1 MGAVLDEVLD
11 RQHGVLTRAQA
22 LASGLTRAEIE
33 HRLTRKV
40 WQRVFPGVYATFS
53 GPLDRAAQV
62 WAAVLRAGS
71 GAVASH
77 QTAAELQGLIDRSS
91 QVVHV
96 TVPGTRHP
104 QRVEGVVIHRSDR
117 LTERRH
123 PSRSPPQ
130 TTVEETVLDLVDA
143 STHADDAMA
152 WLARAVGSRVTT
164 GPRLAAAVKR
174 RGRLRHRALVVDALA
189 DIASGSHSIAELRYL
204 RDVERCHGLPA
215 SARQVRRV
223 VDGAS
228 RYDDVR
234 YRRYATLVE
243 IDGRAAHPEHA
254 RWRDMRRDNAAVLE
268 GQQVLRYGLADI
280 ASAPCRVAAQVI
292 EALRAG
298 GWPGRPR
305 RCGRARCVIP
315 TV

>member
-1 MGAVLDEVLD
+1 MDAVLDEVLD
-11 RQHGVLTRAQA
+11 RQHGVFTRAQA

-33 HRLTRKV
+33 HRLTRKL
-40 WQRVFPGVYATFS
+40 WQRVFPGVYASFS
-53 GPLDRAAQV
+53 GPLTRAAQV

-77 QTAAELQGLIDRSS
+77 QTAAELQGLTDRPSP
-91 QVVHV
+91 VLHV

-104 QRVEGVVIHRSDR
+104 TRVEGVVIHRCDR

-123 PSRSPPQ
+123 PSRLPPQ

-143 STHADDAMA
+143 STRADDAMA
-152 WLARAVGSRVTT
+152 WLARAVGSRVAT
-164 GPRLAAAVKR
+164 GPRLAAAMKR

-189 DIASGSHSIAELRYL
+189 DIASGSHSVAELRYL

-215 SARQVRRV
+215 STRQVRRV

-234 YRRYATLVE
+234 YQRYATLVE

-254 RWRDMRRDNAAVLE
+254 RWRDMRRDNAAVLA
-268 GQQVLRYGLADI
+268 GHRVLRYGLADI
-280 ASAPCRVAAQVI
+280 ASTPCRVAGQVI

-298 GWPGRPR
+298 GWRGTPHP
-305 RCGRARCVIP
+305 CGRTRCVIP